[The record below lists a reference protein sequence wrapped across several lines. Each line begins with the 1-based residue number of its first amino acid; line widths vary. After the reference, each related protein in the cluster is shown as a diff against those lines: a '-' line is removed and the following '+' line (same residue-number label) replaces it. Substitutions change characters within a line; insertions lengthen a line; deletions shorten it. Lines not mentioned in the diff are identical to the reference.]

1 MKRKM
6 TWLVLADG
14 QRARAYRYFGEDQ
27 LPEAETDFEFDHQGV
42 PSRDL
47 MTDEPGRMQSSTGG
61 GSAAFT
67 PRIDPHE
74 QAEER
79 FLDHVAAKLAEAVDA
94 GRCDAV
100 ILAAPPTALGHLR
113 QKLSSATQKLLT
125 AEINKDFTKTA
136 VRELGKLVARHLAA
150 RHAAA

>member
-1 MKRKM
+1 MKRKT

-14 QRARAYRYFGEDQ
+14 QRARAYRYHGEDQ
-27 LPEAETDFEFDHQGV
+27 MPEAETDFEFEHQGV

-47 MTDEPGRMQSSTGG
+47 LTDEPGRMQPSA
-61 GSAAFT
+61 GSGSGAFT
-67 PRIDPHE
+67 PRVDPHE

-79 FLDHVAAKLAEAVDA
+79 FLDQVAAKLAEAVDA

-113 QKLSSATQKLLT
+113 RKLSSATQKLIT

-136 VRELGKLVARHLAA
+136 VRELGKLVAHHLAT
-150 RHAAA
+150 HPVAA